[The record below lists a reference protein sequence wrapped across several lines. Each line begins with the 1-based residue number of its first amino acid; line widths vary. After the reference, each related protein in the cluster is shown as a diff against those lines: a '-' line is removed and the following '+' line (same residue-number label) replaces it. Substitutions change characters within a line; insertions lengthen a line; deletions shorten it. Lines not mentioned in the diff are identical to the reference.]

1 MTQFKDIDLR
11 FALHPFTGDMTTL
24 DDQLAIQNS
33 IKNLIF
39 LNKGERHFHPE
50 IATDVTS
57 FLFELV
63 DELSLDSLTQI
74 IASMLARYEPRV
86 KNIKLRSLGDDEHM
100 ITLRV
105 FYSTVYPSETKSFD
119 VVLEKIR

>member
-1 MTQFKDIDLR
+1 MAKYKDIDLR
-11 FALHPFTGDMTTL
+11 LTVHPFTGDITSL
-24 DDQLAIQNS
+24 EDDLAIQNA

-50 IATDVTS
+50 ISTDITG

-63 DELSLDSLTQI
+63 DEIALDSLTQI
-74 IASMLARYEPRV
+74 ITSMMNRYEPRV
-86 KNIKLRSLGDDEHM
+86 KELKLSSVGDDEQS

-105 FYSTVYPSETKSFD
+105 FYSTFYPGGKKVFD
-119 VVLEKIR
+119 VVLQKIR